1 MYILIKF
8 ILNIILTCAN
18 LLKNIK
24 YHMGSTNLTYKVID
38 KDVLIKKFSLYG
50 LLKNLKFF
58 EPYLLIYLTGND
70 LTLLQI
76 GFLFSIREIIIN
88 VFEIPSGIIAD
99 YFGRKKELYACFLF
113 YILSFIMFFL
123 SSGFAGAALA
133 MVFFGLGEA
142 FRSGSHKAM
151 IYSYLEQRSWEKY
164 KTYVYGKTRSAS
176 LVGSAI
182 SSALG
187 IVIILN
193 VPNSG
198 YIFLASTIPY
208 IIDFFLVLSYP
219 KSLDKG
225 EEVEHMKFKQLMVA
239 MKNNFLSNKPL
250 QKLLVANG
258 VFEAVLSSMKDYI
271 QPILSTL
278 IIGTGLVVFANIS
291 AEDNLSILLGLM
303 YTILNILS
311 SFASKYS
318 FRVKDTLGGRKSL
331 NYLYLLFILT
341 LVVLGF
347 TIQNTVLVCALFV
360 LVNFW
365 QNVRK
370 PIFIDVIDDNMD
382 KSQRATVL
390 SVSAQLK
397 SLFII
402 VLAPLGGYL
411 ADTFGMNVLMISFA
425 VLMLIPFPFSKAK

>member
-1 MYILIKF
+1 MY
-8 ILNIILTCAN
+8 TQTME
-18 LLKNIK
+18 
-24 YHMGSTNLTYKVID
+24 HTNAVYNEIN
-38 KDVLIKKFSLYG
+38 KDFLIKKFSLYG

-70 LTLLQI
+70 LSLLQI
-76 GFLFSIREIIIN
+76 GLLFSIREIIIN

-113 YILSFIMFFL
+113 YIISFVLFFI
-123 SSGFAGAALA
+123 SKGFAGAAAA
-133 MVFFGLGEA
+133 MMFFGLGEA

-151 IYSYLEQRSWEKY
+151 IYSYLEQKNWEKH
-164 KTYVYGKTRSAS
+164 KTYVYGKTRASS

-193 VPNSG
+193 VPNSS

-208 IIDFFLVLSYP
+208 VIDFFLVLSYP

-225 EEVEHMKFKQLMVA
+225 ESTDHTSIKELFSILKKSLLH
-239 MKNNFLSNKPL
+239 NKGL
-250 QKLLVANG
+250 QSLLIGNG
-258 VFEAVLSSMKDYI
+258 VFEAVLSSMKDFI
-271 QPILSTL
+271 QPILSAI
-278 IIGTGLVVFANIS
+278 IIGTGLIVFSNIS
-291 AEDNLSILLGLM
+291 AEDNLSIILGII
-303 YTILNILS
+303 YTILNIFS
-311 SFASKYS
+311 SFASKNS
-318 FRVKDTLGGRKSL
+318 FRIKNALGGAKSL
-331 NYLYLLFILT
+331 NAVYLLFALT
-341 LVVLGF
+341 LCLLGF
-347 TIQNTVLVCALFV
+347 SVQNTILVCVLFV

-365 QNVRK
+365 QNIRK

-382 KSQRATVL
+382 KIQRATIL

-402 VLAPLGGYL
+402 ILAPLAGYL
-411 ADTFGMNVLMISFA
+411 ADTFGMNILMLSFA
-425 VLMLIPFPFSKAK
+425 GIMILLFPLSKAK

>member
-1 MYILIKF
+1 MHNDTLDYK
-8 ILNIILTCAN
+8 IIN
-18 LLKNIK
+18 
-24 YHMGSTNLTYKVID
+24 
-38 KDVLIKKFSLYG
+38 KDILIKKFSLYG

-58 EPYLLIYLTGND
+58 EPYLLIYLAGNE
-70 LTLLQI
+70 LSLLQI
-76 GFLFSIREIIIN
+76 GFLFAIREIIIN

-113 YILSFIMFFL
+113 YIISFIVFFI
-123 SSGFAGAALA
+123 STGFFGAAIA

-151 IYSYLEQRSWEKY
+151 VYSYLEQKGWEKH

-176 LVGSAI
+176 LAGSAI

-198 YIFLASTIPY
+198 YIFLASTVPY

-225 EEVEHMKFKQLMVA
+225 EVDEHMKFTDHLALM
-239 MKNNFLSNKPL
+239 KKSLLHNRPL
-250 QKLLVANG
+250 QCLLFANG

-271 QPILSTL
+271 QPILSAI
-278 IIGTGLVVFANIS
+278 IIGTGLVVFSNIS
-291 AEDNLSILLGLM
+291 AEDNLAILLGLM
-303 YTILNILS
+303 YTILNLLS
-311 SFASKYS
+311 ALASKNS
-318 FRVKDTLGGRKSL
+318 FRLKAFLGGKTSL
-331 NYLYLLFILT
+331 NVLYVLFAFT
-341 LVVLGF
+341 LIALGLSLGY
-347 TIQNTVLVCALFV
+347 TILVCTFFV

-365 QNVRK
+365 QNLRK
-370 PIFIDVIDDNMD
+370 PIFIDVIDDNME
-382 KSQRATVL
+382 KAQRATIL

-402 VLAPLGGYL
+402 VFAPLAGYI
-411 ADTFGMNVLMISFA
+411 ADNFGMSTLMYTFA
-425 VLMLIPFPFSKAK
+425 AIMCILFPVVKAQK

>member
-1 MYILIKF
+1 M
-8 ILNIILTCAN
+8 LTLFN
-18 LLKNIK
+18 L
-24 YHMGSTNLTYKVID
+24 YTTHMSPSNEVHKTID
-38 KDVLIKKFSLYG
+38 KDSLIKKFCLYG
-50 LLKNLKFF
+50 FLKNLKFF
-58 EPYLLIYLTGND
+58 EPYLLIYLSGND
-70 LTLLQI
+70 LSLLQI
-76 GFLFSIREIIIN
+76 GLLFAVREIIIN

-113 YILSFIMFFL
+113 YIVSFIVFFL
-123 SSGFAGAALA
+123 SKGFFGASIA

-151 IYSYLEQRSWEKY
+151 IYSYLEQKNWEKH
-164 KTYVYGKTRSAS
+164 KTYVYGKTRSTS
-176 LVGSAI
+176 LLGSAL

-187 IVIILN
+187 IIIILN
-193 VPNSG
+193 VPNSS

-225 EEVEHMKFKQLMVA
+225 EDVEHMTFKELMVVT
-239 MKNNFLSNKPL
+239 KNNLLQNRPL
-250 QKLLVANG
+250 QKLLIANG
-258 VFEAVLSSMKDYI
+258 IFEAVLSSMKDYI
-271 QPILSTL
+271 QPILSAL
-278 IIGTGLVVFANIS
+278 IIGAGLVVFANIS

-318 FRVKDTLGGRKSL
+318 FKLKAVLGGTTSL
-331 NYLYLLFILT
+331 NYLYFFFIVT
-341 LVVLGF
+341 LIALGF
-347 TIQNTVLVCALFV
+347 TIQYTALVCALFV

-365 QNVRK
+365 QNIRK

-382 KSQRATVL
+382 KSQRATML

-402 VLAPLGGYL
+402 VLAPLGGYI
-411 ADTFGMNVLMISFA
+411 ADNFGMSVLMISFSA
-425 VLMLIPFPFSKAK
+425 LMLVLFPFSKAK

>member
-1 MYILIKF
+1 M
-8 ILNIILTCAN
+8 T
-18 LLKNIK
+18 
-24 YHMGSTNLTYKVID
+24 TNLNAYNEIN
-38 KDVLIKKFSLYG
+38 KDWNIKKFSLYG

-76 GFLFSIREIIIN
+76 GLLFSIREIIIN

-99 YFGRKKELYACFLF
+99 YFGRKKELYVCFLF

-123 SSGFAGAALA
+123 SKSFGGAAVA
-133 MVFFGLGEA
+133 MMFFGLGEA

-151 IYSYLEQRSWEKY
+151 IYSYLEQKNWEEH
-164 KTYVYGKTRSAS
+164 KTYVYGKTRSTS

-182 SSALG
+182 SSIIG

-208 IIDFFLVLSYP
+208 VIDFFLVLSYP

-225 EEVEHMKFKQLMVA
+225 EISEHLRFKDLIVI
-239 MKNNFLSNKPL
+239 MKNSLLNNKNL
-250 QKLLVANG
+250 QKMLIANG
-258 VFEAVLSSMKDYI
+258 IFEAVLSSMKDFI
-271 QPILSTL
+271 QPILSAI
-278 IIGTGLVVFANIS
+278 IIGTGFLLLSNLS

-303 YTILNILS
+303 YAVLNVLS
-311 SFASKYS
+311 AFASKNS
-318 FRVKDTLGGRKSL
+318 FRVKLLFGGSKSL
-331 NYLYLLFILT
+331 NILYILYAFT
-341 LVVLGF
+341 LIALGF
-347 TIQNTVLVCALFV
+347 SIEYTVLVCILFV

-365 QNVRK
+365 QNIRK
-370 PIFIDVIDDNMD
+370 PIFIDVLDDNME
-382 KSQRATVL
+382 KAQRATIL

-402 VLAPLGGYL
+402 VLAPLAGYL
-411 ADTFGMNVLMISFA
+411 ADSFGMNVLMFCFA
-425 VLMLIPFPFSKAK
+425 GIMCLLYPLSRVVSK

>member
-1 MYILIKF
+1 ME
-8 ILNIILTCAN
+8 NIN
-18 LLKNIK
+18 
-24 YHMGSTNLTYKVID
+24 TNHKDID
-38 KDVLIKKFSLYG
+38 KDWLIKKFSLYG

-58 EPYLLIYLTGND
+58 EPYLLIYLSAND
-70 LTLLQI
+70 LSLLQI
-76 GFLFSIREIIIN
+76 GLLFAIREIIIN
-88 VFEIPSGIIAD
+88 IFEIPSGIIAD
-99 YFGRKKELYACFLF
+99 YFGKKKELYACFFF
-113 YILSFIMFFL
+113 YILSFVMFFI
-123 SSGFAGAALA
+123 STGFAGAAVA
-133 MVFFGLGEA
+133 MSLFGLGEA

-151 IYSYLEQRSWEKY
+151 IYTYLEQKGWEKH

-176 LVGSAI
+176 LIGSAM

-225 EEVEHMKFKQLMVA
+225 DVSEHTTFKELLMA
-239 MKNNFLSNKPL
+239 TKNSLLHNKNL
-250 QKLLVANG
+250 QKILIGNG
-258 VFEAVLSSMKDYI
+258 IFEAILNSMKDYI
-271 QPILSTL
+271 QPILSSI
-278 IIGTGLVVFANIS
+278 IIGTGLIVFANVS
-291 AEDNLSILLGLM
+291 AEDNLSILLGIM
-303 YTILNILS
+303 YTILNVFS
-311 SFASKYS
+311 AFASKHS
-318 FRVKDTLGGRKSL
+318 FRVKTIFGGQKSL
-331 NYLYLLFILT
+331 NVLYACFALT
-341 LVVLGF
+341 LILLGF
-347 TIQNTVLVCALFV
+347 TIQSTIFVCILFV

-402 VLAPLGGYL
+402 VLAPLAGYL
-411 ADTFGMNVLMISFA
+411 ADSFGMNVLMYSFA
-425 VLMLIPFPFSKAK
+425 ALMLLFFPLSKAKKIVS